1 MTKITQLY
9 ERLEL
14 LSEGDPP
21 RHSLFVMARLLGT
34 PDRLLLIDPPADV
47 GDRFTLAEENAI
59 LFTGA
64 PLETGLPALQ
74 TQPGG
79 VAHLSIG
86 EHLLDVYSQQNG
98 NVVYFPTLGVLCGGE
113 FGGDLTLPLLA
124 PSSDGSDEIESL
136 RLLAQLVKQ
145 RRMELYIP
153 RVGSLSRDRVD
164 VMGRLAG
171 DVGYLHSLRRVIPAA
186 RERGEALERI
196 EQLAATLLP
205 EKRRTP
211 LCREIHEKNVERLW
225 RSVYHPNNPPCDG
238 ISG

>member
-9 ERLEL
+9 EYLEL

-47 GDRFTLAEENAI
+47 AERFSLAEENAVI
-59 LFTGA
+59 FTGA
-64 PLETGLPALQ
+64 AVKTGLPGLQ

-86 EHLLDVYSQQNG
+86 AHLLDVYNQQTG

-113 FGGDLTLPLLA
+113 FGSDLALPRLA
-124 PSSDGSDEIESL
+124 PGSNGGDAIESL

-153 RVGSLSRDRVD
+153 RVGCLSRDRVE

-171 DVGYLHSLRRVIPAA
+171 DVSYLHGLRRVVPVAV
-186 RERGEALERI
+186 ESGEALERV
-196 EQLAATLLP
+196 EQLAAALLP

-211 LCREIHEKNVERLW
+211 LCREIHEENVERLW
-225 RSVYHPNNPPCDG
+225 RAASQTG
-238 ISG
+238 T

>member
-14 LSEGDPP
+14 LSEGDAPGYPPGYPP

-47 GDRFTLAEENAI
+47 AERFTLAEENAV

-64 PLETGLPALQ
+64 ASETGLPALQ

-86 EHLLDVYSQQNG
+86 EHLLDVYSQQTG
-98 NVVYFPTLGVLCGGE
+98 SVVYFPTLGVLCGGE
-113 FGGDLTLPLLA
+113 FGSDLALPLLA
-124 PSSDGSDEIESL
+124 PNSDGSDAIESL

-145 RRMELYIP
+145 RRMDLYIP
-153 RVGSLSRDRVD
+153 RVGSLGRDRVD
-164 VMGRLAG
+164 VMARLAG
-171 DVGYLHSLRRVIPAA
+171 DVGYLHGLRRVIPAA
-186 RERGEALERI
+186 VARGETLERI
-196 EQLAATLLP
+196 AQVAATLLP
-205 EKRRTP
+205 ENRRTA
-211 LCREIHEKNVERLW
+211 LCREIHGENVERLW
-225 RSVYHPNNPPCDG
+225 RASV
-238 ISG
+238 

>member
-21 RHSLFVMARLLGT
+21 RHTLFVMARLLGM

-47 GDRFTLAEENAI
+47 GERFSLAEENAV
-59 LFTGA
+59 LFTG
-64 PLETGLPALQ
+64 PSVETGLPALQ

-86 EHLLDVYSQQNG
+86 AHLLDIYSQQNG
-98 NVVYFPTLGVLCGGE
+98 NVIYFPTLGVLCGGE
-113 FGGDLTLPLLA
+113 FGSDLALPQLA
-124 PSSDGSDEIESL
+124 PGSDGSDEIESL
-136 RLLAQLVKQ
+136 RLLAQTVKQ
-145 RRMELYIP
+145 RRMDLFIP
-153 RVGSLSRDRVD
+153 RVGSLGRDRVE

-171 DVGYLHSLRRVIPAA
+171 DVGYLHGLRRVIPAA
-186 RERGEALERI
+186 ASSGEALERV
-196 EQLAATLLP
+196 EQLAAALLP

-211 LCREIHEKNVERLW
+211 FCWEIHEENIERLW
-225 RSVYHPNNPPCDG
+225 RATRQ
-238 ISG
+238 

>member
-21 RHSLFVMARLLGT
+21 HHTLFVMARLLGT

-47 GDRFTLAEENAI
+47 ADRFTLAEENAV

-64 PLETGLPALQ
+64 PLETGLPSLQ

-86 EHLLDVYSQQNG
+86 EHLLDIYSQQTG
-98 NVVYFPTLGVLCGGE
+98 NIVYFPTLGLLCAGE
-113 FGGDLTLPLLA
+113 FGSDLALPRLA
-124 PSSDGSDEIESL
+124 SGSDGGDAIETL
-136 RLLAQLVKQ
+136 RLLAQTVKQ
-145 RRMELYIP
+145 RRMALYIP
-153 RVGSLSRDRVD
+153 RVGSLGRDRVE

-171 DVGYLHSLRRVIPAA
+171 DVSYLHGLRRTVNTAA
-186 RERGEALERI
+186 AQGEALERV
-196 EQLAATLLP
+196 EQLAAALLP
-205 EKRRTP
+205 ENRRTP
-211 LCREIHEKNVERLW
+211 LCREIHEENVERLW
-225 RSVYHPNNPPCDG
+225 RVVSEQ
-238 ISG
+238 

>member
-14 LSEGDPP
+14 FSEGEPP
-21 RHSLFVMARLLGT
+21 RQTLFVMARLLGT
-34 PDRLLLIDPPADV
+34 PDRLLLIDPPADAAQ
-47 GDRFTLAEENAI
+47 RFSLAEENAV

-64 PLETGLPALQ
+64 PVETGLPQLQ
-74 TQPGG
+74 TQADG

-113 FGGDLTLPLLA
+113 FGSDLALPRLA
-124 PSSDGSDEIESL
+124 PGSDGGDAIESL

-145 RRMELYIP
+145 RRMNLFIP
-153 RVGSLSRDRVD
+153 RVGSLCRERVE
-164 VMGRLAG
+164 VMGRLAA
-171 DVGYLHSLRRVIPAA
+171 DVGYLHGLRRVIPATQ
-186 RERGEALERI
+186 GEALERM

-205 EKRRTP
+205 ENRRNP
-211 LCREIHEKNVERLW
+211 FCQKIHEENVARLW
-225 RSVYHPNNPPCDG
+225 LTASEQW
-238 ISG
+238 